1 MNEIFTFGLLIVI
14 LTIDVIFR
22 LNRNKRLGKRGERN
36 VNFNLHFLPNE
47 YHLFDD
53 VYIYYG
59 GKSVQIDHVVVSK
72 YGIFVIET
80 KNIKGWIFGTDTSEF
95 WTKNMYGKKYKFYN
109 PVKQNFSHVK
119 ALQILLKISYNK
131 FVPIVAFLPQAT
143 LKCTTNAIVISSHRL
158 LKTIRKCKDILLT
171 DDEVDRIVLELSN
184 LPRVD
189 KEMRTKH
196 ISDIKKDVEAKK
208 KKIESG
214 ICPKCNGVLIERR
227 GPYGRFLGC
236 SNYPKCKFVQK
247 I

>member
-1 MNEIFTFGLLIVI
+1 MNELYIFGLLII
-14 LTIDVIFR
+14 IFTIWIIFS
-22 LNRNKRLGKRGERN
+22 LNRTKRLGKRGERN
-36 VNFNLHFLPNE
+36 VTFNLHFLPNE

-53 VYIYYG
+53 VYIDCG

-80 KNIKGWIFGTDTSEF
+80 KNIKGWILGTDTSEY

-119 ALQILLKISYNK
+119 ALQILLKISRDK
-131 FVPIVAFLPQAT
+131 FVPMVVFMPQAT
-143 LKCTTNAIVISSHRL
+143 LKCTTNEIVITSHRL
-158 LKTIRKCKDILLT
+158 LKTIRKYRNVILT
-171 DDEVDRIVLELSN
+171 DNEVDKIVMELSN

-189 KEMRTKH
+189 KKMRTKH
-196 ISDIKKDVEAKK
+196 VSDIKKDVEAKK
-208 KKIESG
+208 NKIESG
-214 ICPKCNGVLIERR
+214 ICPKCNGILIERR
-227 GPYGRFLGC
+227 GPYGRFWGC

>member
-1 MNEIFTFGLLIVI
+1 MNELYIFGLLII
-14 LTIDVIFR
+14 IFTIWIIFS
-22 LNRNKRLGKRGERN
+22 LNRTKRLGKRGERN

-53 VYIYYG
+53 VYIDCG

-80 KNIKGWIFGTDTSEF
+80 KNIKGWILGTDTSEY

-119 ALQILLKISYNK
+119 ALQILLKISRDK
-131 FVPIVAFLPQAT
+131 FVPMVVFMPQAT
-143 LKCTTNAIVISSHRL
+143 LKCTTNEIVITSHRL
-158 LKTIRKCKDILLT
+158 LKTIRKYRNVILT
-171 DDEVDRIVLELSN
+171 DNEVDKIVMELSN

-189 KEMRTKH
+189 KKMRTKH
-196 ISDIKKDVEAKK
+196 VSDIKKDVEAKK
-208 KKIESG
+208 NKIESG
-214 ICPKCNGVLIERR
+214 ICPKCNGILIERR
-227 GPYGRFLGC
+227 GPYGRFWGC